1 VLRDD
6 KGRLTG
12 FVGGKIVNNI
22 PGVVVQRTIAS
33 QNWRGAPEPTYLVP
47 KATAV
52 SATIDGSAL
61 EKPDKE
67 TITLIGQG
75 LYAEVDDIV
84 VEPDSKNVIDFEGGE
99 NGIMFH
105 TDPRHDQT
113 PILSAVIQEGKTFY
127 DFSATAL
134 GVKGGSVLTAYFEK
148 ESGAFGLLTE
158 GSTVTTNAQY
168 VLVGIRSRPQGEDT
182 WSTSNLKIPQG
193 EIALVL
199 YREIGGR
206 NELVQ
211 VFTAS
216 GDGKKITSAGQKLQP
231 DND

>member
-1 VLRDD
+1 
-6 KGRLTG
+6 
-12 FVGGKIVNNI
+12 
-22 PGVVVQRTIAS
+22 
-33 QNWRGAPEPTYLVP
+33 
-47 KATAV
+47 
-52 SATIDGSAL
+52 
-61 EKPDKE
+61 
-67 TITLIGQG
+67 
-75 LYAEVDDIV
+75 
-84 VEPDSKNVIDFEGGE
+84 
-99 NGIMFH
+99 
-105 TDPRHDQT
+105 
-113 PILSAVIQEGKTFY
+113 
-127 DFSATAL
+127 
-134 GVKGGSVLTAYFEK
+134 VKGGSVLTAYFEK

>member
-1 VLRDD
+1 
-6 KGRLTG
+6 
-12 FVGGKIVNNI
+12 
-22 PGVVVQRTIAS
+22 
-33 QNWRGAPEPTYLVP
+33 
-47 KATAV
+47 
-52 SATIDGSAL
+52 
-61 EKPDKE
+61 
-67 TITLIGQG
+67 
-75 LYAEVDDIV
+75 
-84 VEPDSKNVIDFEGGE
+84 
-99 NGIMFH
+99 
-105 TDPRHDQT
+105 
-113 PILSAVIQEGKTFY
+113 
-127 DFSATAL
+127 
-134 GVKGGSVLTAYFEK
+134 VKGGSVLTAYFEK

-216 GDGKKITSAGQKLQP
+216 GDGKKITSAGRSSSRTTTDRRYADLRCASSSALMRSARARSSWMRASRAFHQA
-231 DND
+231 

>member
-1 VLRDD
+1 
-6 KGRLTG
+6 
-12 FVGGKIVNNI
+12 
-22 PGVVVQRTIAS
+22 
-33 QNWRGAPEPTYLVP
+33 
-47 KATAV
+47 
-52 SATIDGSAL
+52 
-61 EKPDKE
+61 
-67 TITLIGQG
+67 
-75 LYAEVDDIV
+75 
-84 VEPDSKNVIDFEGGE
+84 
-99 NGIMFH
+99 M
-105 TDPRHDQT
+105 
-113 PILSAVIQEGKTFY
+113 
-127 DFSATAL
+127 
-134 GVKGGSVLTAYFEK
+134 KGGSVLTAYFEK

-216 GDGKKITSAGQKLQP
+216 GDGKKDHLRRAEAPAGQRLTVATRTCGALRAP
-231 DND
+231 P